1 MMEKKRT
8 SSQFEKKCSSS
19 LQFHFQLGK
28 SNLQLFRN
36 YYSLLIGKTTYRW
49 RSVTTFVI
57 STTVVIRVCINFVYM
72 MFIMRIDPIAI
83 AMLTDTTMSSLV
95 AVAELTTLPVEPI
108 SEYLLFVD
116 LVVFGLLLDFGLL
129 DDFGALVEPGA
140 FEDGDLVE

>member
-1 MMEKKRT
+1 
-8 SSQFEKKCSSS
+8 
-19 LQFHFQLGK
+19 
-28 SNLQLFRN
+28 
-36 YYSLLIGKTTYRW
+36 
-49 RSVTTFVI
+49 
-57 STTVVIRVCINFVYM
+57 M

-95 AVAELTTLPVEPI
+95 AELTTLPVEPI
-108 SEYLLFVD
+108 SDCLLFVD

>member
-1 MMEKKRT
+1 
-8 SSQFEKKCSSS
+8 
-19 LQFHFQLGK
+19 
-28 SNLQLFRN
+28 
-36 YYSLLIGKTTYRW
+36 
-49 RSVTTFVI
+49 
-57 STTVVIRVCINFVYM
+57 M